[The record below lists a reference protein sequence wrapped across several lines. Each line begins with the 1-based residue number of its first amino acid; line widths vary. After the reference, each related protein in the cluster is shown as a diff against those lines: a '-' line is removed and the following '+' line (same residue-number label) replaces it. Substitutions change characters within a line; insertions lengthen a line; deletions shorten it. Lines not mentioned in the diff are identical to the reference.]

1 MSFPSRVHWQ
11 FCRQYKQI
19 VSIPLKPSKF
29 CAKWVKKISPSER
42 GYRAECIRELMAA
55 TGLEF
60 TTINKWGSEL
70 DECPEYVER
79 LLRKED
85 LLRQIVSM
93 AVQNSEMREFI
104 NTLLK
109 TDDDN

>member
-1 MSFPSRVHWQ
+1 
-11 FCRQYKQI
+11 
-19 VSIPLKPSKF
+19 
-29 CAKWVKKISPSER
+29 
-42 GYRAECIRELMAA
+42 MAA

-70 DECPEYVER
+70 DDCPDYVER

-85 LLRQIVSM
+85 LLREIVSM
-93 AVQNSEMREFI
+93 AVQNSDMREFI

-109 TDDDN
+109 TNDDKK